1 MKFLAL
7 VSLVATLGT
16 QSFAQTCGNLCSPE
30 FWNTA
35 TTQEI
40 ATAIDSV
47 DVNARTEL
55 GRTPLHIAAAF
66 GTPENIA
73 ALVEAGADVNA
84 RNEDGFTPLH
94 IAAQL
99 GTPASIAALV
109 EAGADVNA
117 RTVLGR
123 TPLHR
128 AAQLGT
134 PENIAALLEAGADG
148 TAEDD
153 QGETPWDWA
162 QDNASIRGTTAY
174 WALNEARF
182 R

>member
-47 DVNARTEL
+47 DVNARTED
-55 GRTPLHIAAAF
+55 GVTPLHIAAAF

-84 RNEDGFTPLH
+84 KD
-94 IAAQL
+94 QL
-99 GTPASIAALV
+99 
-109 EAGADVNA
+109 D
-117 RTVLGR
+117 R
-123 TPLHR
+123 TPLHFL
-128 AAQLGT
+128 AATGLV
-134 PENIAALLEAGADG
+134 ENIRLLLEVVITNLRFERFDKFLY
-148 TAEDD
+148 
-153 QGETPWDWA
+153 WKSISNFA
-162 QDNASIRGTTAY
+162 QQSCTF
-174 WALNEARF
+174 L
-182 R
+182 

>member
-7 VSLVATLGT
+7 VSLVATLAT
-16 QSFAQTCGNLCSPE
+16 QSFAQTCGPLCS
-30 FWNTA
+30 FVFLNTA
-35 TTQEI
+35 TPQEI
-40 ATAIDSV
+40 EAAI
-47 DVNARTEL
+47 
-55 GRTPLHIAAAF
+55 
-66 GTPENIA
+66 
-73 ALVEAGADVNA
+73 
-84 RNEDGFTPLH
+84 
-94 IAAQL
+94 
-99 GTPASIAALV
+99 

-117 RTVLGR
+117 RTGGW
-123 TPLHR
+123 TPLHL
-128 AAQLGT
+128 AAAAGTPENIAALLEAGADVNARLEDGWTPLHIAAALGT

-174 WALNEARF
+174 WALNDARF

>member
-47 DVNARTEL
+47 DVNARNEL

-66 GTPENIA
+66 
-73 ALVEAGADVNA
+73 
-84 RNEDGFTPLH
+84 
-94 IAAQL
+94 
-99 GTPASIAALV
+99 
-109 EAGADVNA
+109 
-117 RTVLGR
+117 
-123 TPLHR
+123 
-128 AAQLGT
+128 GT

-162 QDNASIRGTTAY
+162 QDNESIQGTTAY
-174 WALNEARF
+174 WALNDARF

>member
-47 DVNARTEL
+47 DVNARTED
-55 GRTPLHIAAAF
+55 GVTPLSLAAAF
-66 GTPENIA
+66 GNPETIA

-84 RNEDGFTPLH
+84 RLEDGWTPLH
-94 IAAQL
+94 IAA
-99 GTPASIAALV
+99 A
-109 EAGADVNA
+109 
-117 RTVLGR
+117 
-123 TPLHR
+123 
-128 AAQLGT
+128 LGT